1 MSPVI
6 AGVIGIILLLLLLLA
21 SMPIAWA
28 LGLSGFLGLLLLLTS
43 GAALDSLFQLPW
55 GYMASYH
62 LSVIPLF
69 IFMGCLAFEGGIG
82 RDAYSVAYKWFG
94 RLPGGLAVATAAAAA
109 MFAAVTGSS
118 PAAAATIG
126 KVAIPEMQKFKY
138 SDKLSCGAVAACGT
152 LGVLIPPSIILV
164 AYGVVTEQ
172 SIGHLLLA
180 GFIPGIVSAIIYG
193 IMIVTRVKL
202 NPSIAPP
209 APGVSWGE
217 RLVGMS
223 QLWPIF
229 LLFVTVIG
237 GIYLGVFTP
246 TEAASAGSLMAL
258 VLLMFRTKQ
267 RGKAFWAALRETASL
282 TGMIFAILV
291 GVAIFSLFLTL
302 STIPGSFAEFLVNLP
317 LPRMVVLSLIMLMYI
332 PLGMFI
338 NPLGMIFITMPVI
351 FPAVI
356 DLGFDGIWFGIIIT
370 KLIEIA
376 LITPPVGLNVFV
388 VRGIAPPHVRLED
401 IFKGI
406 AWFFVMDVI
415 TLAILVAF
423 PQISLWLPSTMG

>member
-6 AGVIGIILLLLLLLA
+6 AGAIGIILLLLLLLA
-21 SMPIAWA
+21 SVPIAWA
-28 LGLSGFLGLLLLLTS
+28 LGISGFVGLLLLLTT

-82 RDAYSVAYKWFG
+82 RDVFSVGYKWFG

-118 PAAAATIG
+118 PAAAATVG
-126 KVAIPEMQKFKY
+126 KVAIPEMQKY
-138 SDKLSCGAVAACGT
+138 GYDDKLSCGAVAACGT
-152 LGVLIPPSIILV
+152 LGIMIPPSIILV
-164 AYGVVTEQ
+164 CYGVVTEQ
-172 SIGHLLLA
+172 SIGFLLIA
-180 GFIPGIVSAIIYG
+180 GFIPGILSAIIYG
-193 IMIVTRVKL
+193 IMIVTRVRL

-217 RLVGMS
+217 RLVGVA
-223 QLWPIF
+223 QLWPVF

-246 TEAASAGSLMAL
+246 TEAASAGSLIAL
-258 VLLMFRTKQ
+258 VLMLFRTKQ
-267 RGKAFWAALRETASL
+267 RGKAFWAALRETVKL

-291 GVAIFSLFLTL
+291 GVAVFSACLTL
-302 STIPGSFAEFLVNLP
+302 STLPSGFAEFLVNLP
-317 LPRMVVLSLIMLMYI
+317 LPRMVVLWLIMLMYI

-338 NPLGMIFITMPVI
+338 NPTGIIFITMPVI
-351 FPAVI
+351 FPAVME
-356 DLGFDGIWFGIIIT
+356 LGFDGIWFGIIVT

-376 LITPPVGLNVFV
+376 LITPPVGINVFV

-406 AWFFVMDVI
+406 AWFFVMDVV